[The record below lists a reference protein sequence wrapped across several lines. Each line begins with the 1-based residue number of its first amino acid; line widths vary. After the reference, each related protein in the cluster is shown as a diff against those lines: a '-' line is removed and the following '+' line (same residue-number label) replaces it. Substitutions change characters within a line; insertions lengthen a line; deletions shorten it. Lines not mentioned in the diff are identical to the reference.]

1 MKTIQERLAM
11 IPKEEKAK
19 RMFLMKKKQDLKTK
33 RKSVKEMTR
42 SERLALKALKNVQER
57 KKSNEGL

>member
-19 RMFLMKKKQDLKTK
+19 RMFLMKKKQDLK
-33 RKSVKEMTR
+33 V
-42 SERLALKALKNVQER
+42 LVD
-57 KKSNEGL
+57 

>member
-1 MKTIQERLAM
+1 MKTLQERLAM
-11 IPKEEKAK
+11 MPKEEKAK

-42 SERLALKALKNVQER
+42 SERLALKAFKKVQER
-57 KKSNEGL
+57 KKRNENL